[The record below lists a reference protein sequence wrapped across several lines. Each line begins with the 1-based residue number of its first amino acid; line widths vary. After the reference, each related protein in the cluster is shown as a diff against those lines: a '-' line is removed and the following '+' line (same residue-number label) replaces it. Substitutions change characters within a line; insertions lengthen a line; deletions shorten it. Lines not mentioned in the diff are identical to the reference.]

1 MSRPVCKAAM
11 PAEALQIAITT
22 PMITAVSDPPAER
35 WVAAV
40 TASLNTLDAPGGRA
54 WDRPLTSWFTVEV
67 PIWIKLASPS
77 SAIRAGNRAR
87 NQ

>member
-1 MSRPVCKAAM
+1 M

-22 PMITAVSDPPAER
+22 PMITAVSDPPEECPA
-35 WVAAV
+35 AAV
-40 TASLNTLDAPGGRA
+40 IASLNTVLAPCGRA
-54 WDRPLTSWFTVEV
+54 WDRPLTSCFTVDS

-77 SAIRAGNRAR
+77 SAIRAGNRDK

>member
-1 MSRPVCKAAM
+1 M
-11 PAEALQIAITT
+11 PAEALQMAMTT
-22 PMITAVSDPPAER
+22 PMITAVSDPAAER

-40 TASLNTLDAPGGRA
+40 IASLNTFDAPGGRA
-54 WDRPLTSWFTVEV
+54 WDRPWTSCLTVDS
-67 PIWIKLASPS
+67 PIWIRLASPS